1 MRGHHHS
8 NIAQGRGEQSA
19 ALGAERDC
27 LPGSTHPPMAG
38 QAEHTGAGLPPPAP
52 AARDPR
58 RVWIARPPPAA
69 LGSLPADGRAP
80 LGGGRSRWFHSRAE
94 TSCEVLPGHGSEARR
109 LSLLVEPFQESAL
122 RAVPVEVRPG
132 QITRRVVR
140 AVDSLLFVVDSPQQI
155 IERVA
160 KRLVRW
166 RQSQT
171 PLFQT

>member
-27 LPGSTHPPMAG
+27 LPGSSHPPMAG
-38 QAEHTGAGLPPPAP
+38 QAEHTDGVFPPYPS

-58 RVWIARPPPAA
+58 SVWIARH
-69 LGSLPADGRAP
+69 P
-80 LGGGRSRWFHSRAE
+80 L
-94 TSCEVLPGHGSEARR
+94 ARIG
-109 LSLLVEPFQESAL
+109 SLLVEPLQESAL